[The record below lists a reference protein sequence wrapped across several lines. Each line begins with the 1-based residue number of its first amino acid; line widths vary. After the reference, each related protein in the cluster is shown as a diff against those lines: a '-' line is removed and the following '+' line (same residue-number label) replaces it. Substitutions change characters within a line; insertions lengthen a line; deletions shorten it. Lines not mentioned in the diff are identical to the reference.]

1 MINNENKKKI
11 KNIKIQ
17 IIQLVEILIYITTGI
32 LIPVFYTIII

>member
-17 IIQLVEILIYITTGI
+17 IIQLVEILIYITIGI